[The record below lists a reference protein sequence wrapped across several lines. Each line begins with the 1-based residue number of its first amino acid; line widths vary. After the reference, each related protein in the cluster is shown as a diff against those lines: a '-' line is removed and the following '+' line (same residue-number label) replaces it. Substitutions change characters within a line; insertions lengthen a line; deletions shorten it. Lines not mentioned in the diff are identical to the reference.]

1 MTVEDLAEASSKKAK
16 RPAATMRG
24 KKRDA
29 GAEEAPEPP
38 GRAVRER
45 LLAGGGLAPDRVP
58 MLRVLL
64 DEMAAA
70 FEEELRKLS
79 FPAPKFVIESV
90 ASARAADAQAT
101 QDGCALTS
109 VYGGADADSRV
120 TLAAERRFVF
130 AMVEGLFG
138 ADGTE
143 PFYEEDR
150 GLTGLEQRL
159 GRSMLDRL
167 AKALQNAFAAR
178 ADASVPLD
186 PVEVKPE
193 PAGAARKAGSVLL
206 CRCRLSA
213 FERDSVALI
222 AIPQSVVE
230 PMRAALAQDPSATI
244 QTADPLWAQRMKARV
259 TRTEVTLSAVM
270 EKGDLTLGDIARFEV
285 GQIVELPVTPTGL
298 IKLECEGQ
306 ALFWCEIGQK
316 DGAYTIRVEDF
327 VDKEQEFIDD
337 VLGA

>member
-1 MTVEDLAEASSKKAK
+1 MTAEEIAEASSKKPR
-16 RPAATMRG
+16 RPTPTVKG

-29 GAEEAPEPP
+29 GAEEAPEAP

-45 LLAGGGLAPDRVP
+45 LLAGGGLSPDRMP

-64 DEMAAA
+64 DETAAA

-79 FPAPKFVIESV
+79 FQSPKVVVDSV
-90 ASARAADAQAT
+90 TSARASDAQAT
-101 QDGCALTS
+101 LDGSTLTAI
-109 VYGGADADSRV
+109 YGGADAESRV
-120 TLAAERRFVF
+120 TLAAERRFAF

-143 PFYEEDR
+143 PFFDEDR
-150 GLTGLEQRL
+150 ALTPVEQKLARL
-159 GRSMLDRL
+159 ALDRL
-167 AKALQNAFAAR
+167 AKALRESFAAR
-178 ADASVPLD
+178 ADAVVPLD

-193 PAGAARKAGSVLL
+193 PAGAGRKPGAILL

-213 FERDSVALI
+213 FDCDSVVLI
-222 AIPQSVVE
+222 AIPQAVLD
-230 PMRAALAQDPSATI
+230 PMRDALAQDPSATI
-244 QTADPLWAQRMKARV
+244 QSTDPLWAQRMKARV

-270 EKGDLTLGDIARFEV
+270 EKRDLTLGDIARFEV

-316 DGAYTIRVEDF
+316 DGAYTIRIEDF

>member
-1 MTVEDLAEASSKKAK
+1 MTAEEIAEASSKKAK
-16 RPAATMRG
+16 RPAPSAKG

-29 GAEEAPEPP
+29 GAEEAP
-38 GRAVRER
+38 GHAVRER
-45 LLAGGGLAPDRVP
+45 LLAGGGLSPDRMP

-64 DEMAAA
+64 DETAAA

-79 FPAPKFVIESV
+79 FPMPKFVVEGV
-90 ASARAADAQAT
+90 TTARASDAQAT
-101 QDGCALTS
+101 LDATALAAI
-109 VYGGADADSRV
+109 YGGGDADSRV
-120 TLAAERRFVF
+120 TLAADRRFVF

-143 PFYEEDR
+143 PFYDEDR
-150 GLTGLEQRL
+150 ALTAIEQKL
-159 GRSMLDRL
+159 GRLVLDRL
-167 AKALQNAFAAR
+167 AKALQGAFATR
-178 ADASVPLD
+178 ADAAVSLD
-186 PVEVKPE
+186 PAEVKPE
-193 PAGAARKAGSVLL
+193 PAGVGRKPGSMLL

-213 FERDSVALI
+213 FEGDSVALI
-222 AIPQSVVE
+222 AIPQALLD
-230 PMRAALAQDPSATI
+230 PMRDALAQDPSATI
-244 QTADPLWAQRMKARV
+244 QSTDPLWAQRMKARV

-270 EKGDLTLGDIARFEV
+270 EKRDLSLGDIARFEV

-316 DGAYTIRVEDF
+316 DGAYTIRIEDF